1 MVHRT
6 VRCLDNVMPLN
17 MSVLNVVNISIAT
30 VLISRFLLDLQ
41 EVNQELA
48 RGSQSLTYTTSSNS
62 SSIRFDRLIGPI
74 GCSLSPTPS
83 THVPVE
89 STDDRE

>member
-1 MVHRT
+1 
-6 VRCLDNVMPLN
+6 MPPV
-17 MSVLNVVNISIAT
+17 MSVLIPVDISIAT

-48 RGSQSLTYTTSSNS
+48 HGSQSLTYTTSSNP

-74 GCSLSPTPS
+74 GCSLSPTES
-83 THVPVE
+83 THMPV
-89 STDDRE
+89 DDIDDKE